1 VRQPGSNTMKVLI
14 SVISYNEEANIEATL
29 RDLLDN
35 NFGYDIVVI
44 DNGSIDRT
52 GEICERL
59 NVPVV
64 RHCVNTGSSVGTLL
78 SYFSYAYAG
87 EYDVLCQFDADGQHV
102 ASELPK
108 LISPIVADQA
118 DISIGSRFIER
129 VGFQSTPTRRVG
141 IWMFSNLFTW
151 VTGSR
156 VTDITSG
163 FRAYNRDVIEFF
175 GHAYRDPIYDSMN
188 QFLLLA
194 VFAGLRVC
202 EIPTLMQPRQFGESE
217 FNFWNSV
224 TFPVKGVMA
233 YIACLL
239 QRERIR
245 RLRSS
250 ISLIPSGSPVDGA
263 SESRRS
269 KS

>member
-1 VRQPGSNTMKVLI
+1 MKILI
-14 SVISYNEEANIEATL
+14 SVISYNEQANIEATL
-29 RDLLDN
+29 RDLIDN

-44 DNGSIDRT
+44 DNGSNDRT
-52 GEICERL
+52 NEVCGRL

-87 EYDVLCQFDADGQHV
+87 DYDVLCQFDADGQHV

-108 LISPIVADQA
+108 IIDPILTGQV

-129 VGFQSTPTRRVG
+129 AGFQSTSTRRVG
-141 IWMFSNLFTW
+141 IWLFSNLFTW
-151 VTGSR
+151 VSGYR

-163 FRAYNRDVIEFF
+163 FRAYNRDVIIFF
-175 GHAYRDPIYDSMN
+175 GHAYRDPVYDSMN

-194 VFAGLRVC
+194 VFSGLRIG
-202 EIPTLMQPRQFGESE
+202 EIPTRMKPRQFGKSE

-224 TFPVKGVMA
+224 MFPVKGVMT

-245 RLRSS
+245 LLRLS
-250 ISLIPSGSPVDGA
+250 IGVTSSGSLVDGA
-263 SESRRS
+263 AELRRRNS
-269 KS
+269 VMDILP